1 MITVVKR
8 TGERVPLDIAKIQRQ
23 VAHDC
28 RGIDGVSPSM
38 IEIKA
43 QIELHD
49 GMTTKTIDELL
60 LKAMVDLIDETE
72 NPEINNVNYQYVAG
86 RQKVSMLRKEVYGE
100 YEPPRLYE
108 IVKKN
113 INDGMYTEEL
123 LNWYTEDEW
132 NIIDLFIDHARDE
145 QYTYA
150 AIAQLA
156 EKYLVQN
163 RATGKIYETPQ
174 VRYAIAAAT
183 AFHNEPKETRLKYVK
198 EYYECAS
205 DGHFTLATPVLAGLG
220 TTTKQFSSCVLISSD
235 DTLDSIFAAGEMM
248 AKYASKRAGIGLE
261 IGRIRP
267 LGAPI
272 RNGEIKHTGM
282 IPFLKKWF
290 ADLRSC
296 SQGGIRNASC
306 TVTFPIWHYQFDDL
320 IVLKNNQGTDE
331 VRVRQ
336 MDYSVVVN
344 KMFWNRYKN
353 GENISLFD
361 PAEVPDLYESF
372 YRDSAEFEKLYT
384 KYEQDKTKKKK
395 VVSADEIFKNGI
407 LKERTDTGRIY
418 LVNIDNVIN
427 QGPFN
432 TKLDPIYQSN
442 LCQEILLP
450 TKPFQRIED
459 PEGRIALCT
468 LGSINWGAF
477 RNPQEM
483 RKACRVLVRSLSNLL
498 QYQDFL
504 SIQSKLANDDF
515 EPLGV
520 GITNLAYWHA
530 RKSFKYGEPE
540 ALAEVKRWME
550 HQAYYLTEIS
560 VELAKERGA
569 CKRSEHTY
577 YGKGIFPWERRSN
590 GVNDLTDFTP
600 SLNLDWE
607 GLRAKLL
614 QYGIRNA
621 TLMAVAPVE
630 SSSVVLNS
638 TNGIEMPMELIS
650 VKESKAGSFV
660 QVVPEYKRLKNRY
673 QMMWDQKD
681 CVDYLKTACVLAAY
695 IDQSLSTNT
704 FYNPAYFAGG
714 KVPGTLIAKNLMLS
728 YKWGLKT
735 VYYSLINKVGAKA
748 SVTGT
753 NVIQV
758 NGHATGIMTSDNAI
772 IYQAIED
779 DCEACKL

>member
-8 TGERVPLDIAKIQRQ
+8 DGERVPIDISKIQRQ
-23 VAHDC
+23 VAHSCKD
-28 RGIDGVSPSM
+28 IDGVSPSM

-43 QIELHD
+43 QIEIHD
-49 GMTTKTIDELL
+49 GMTTQTIDELL
-60 LKAMVDLIDETE
+60 LKAMVDLIDENE

-86 RQKVSMLRKEVYGE
+86 RQRVSMLRKEVYGS
-100 YEPPRLYE
+100 YDPPRLFE
-108 IVKKN
+108 IIKKN
-113 INDGMYTEEL
+113 IDAGMYTKDL
-123 LNWYTEDEW
+123 LEWYTEAEW
-132 NIIDLFIDHARDE
+132 DIIDLFIDHSKDE
-145 QYTYA
+145 EYTYA

-163 RATGKIYETPQ
+163 RATGQIYETPQ
-174 VRYAIAAAT
+174 VRYAVAAAT
-183 AFHNEPKETRLKYVK
+183 AFHSETKDTRLKLVK

-205 DGHFTLATPVLAGLG
+205 EGHFTLATPVLAGLG

-235 DTLDSIFAAGEMM
+235 DTLDSIFASGEMM

-272 RNGEIKHTGM
+272 RNGEIKHTGL

-306 TVTFPIWHYQFDDL
+306 TVTFPIWHYQFEDL
-320 IVLKNNQGTDE
+320 IVLKNNQGTE
-331 VRVRQ
+331 ETRVRQ

-344 KMFWNRYKN
+344 AMFWRRYKN
-353 GENISLFD
+353 GENITLFD
-361 PAEVPDLYESF
+361 PHEVKDLYEAY
-372 YRDSAEFEKLYT
+372 YRDSAEFEKLYV
-384 KYEQDKTKKKK
+384 KYEKTQGIKKK
-395 VVSADEIFKNGI
+395 VISAEEIFKNGI

-427 QGPFN
+427 QGPFD

-442 LCQEILLP
+442 LCMEILLP
-450 TKPFQRIED
+450 TRPFQRIED
-459 PEGRIALCT
+459 DTGRIALCT

-477 RNPQEM
+477 TNPQQM
-483 RKACRVLVRSLSNLL
+483 RKSCRVLVRSLSNLL
-498 QYQDFL
+498 NYQDFL
-504 SIQSKLANDDF
+504 SVQSLLANQDF

-530 RKSFKYGEPE
+530 RRNLKYGEPE
-540 ALAEVKRWME
+540 SLAEVKRWME
-550 HQAYYLTEIS
+550 HQAYYLTETS
-560 VELAKERGA
+560 VELAAERGA
-569 CKRSEHTY
+569 CSRSEHTY
-577 YGKGIFPWERRSN
+577 YGKGIFPWERRSK
-590 GVNDLTDFTP
+590 GADELTDFTP
-600 SLNLDWE
+600 SLDWE
-607 GLRAKLL
+607 TLRDKMKTH
-614 QYGIRNA
+614 GIRNA

-673 QMMWDQKD
+673 QLMWDQTD
-681 CVDYLKTACVLAAY
+681 CVNYLKTAAVLAVY
-695 IDQSLSTNT
+695 IDQSLSSNT
-704 FYNPAYFAGG
+704 FYNPAHFAGG
-714 KVPGTLIAKNLMLS
+714 KVPGTLIAKNLMLA

-735 VYYSLINKVGAKA
+735 LYYSLINKMGSKNMLNTQNETMGIVA
-748 SVTGT
+748 ST
-753 NVIQV
+753 
-758 NGHATGIMTSDNAI
+758 AI
-772 IYQAIED
+772 IEKD
-779 DCEACKL
+779 EEPCEACVL